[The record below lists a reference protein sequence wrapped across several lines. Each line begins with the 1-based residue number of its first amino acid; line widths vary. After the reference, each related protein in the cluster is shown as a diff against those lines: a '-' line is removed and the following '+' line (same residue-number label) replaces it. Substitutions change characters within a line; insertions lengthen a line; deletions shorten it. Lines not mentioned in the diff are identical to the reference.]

1 MAKDAAH
8 GIRLAGAK
16 TPHYGSAVDSLVK
29 RVEQVLARG
38 QWLGEGAGA
47 VVGVSGGAD
56 SMVLLHLLH
65 ALARLHGWQFVV
77 AHMNHQLRGKEAD
90 ADERFVRNA
99 AKRLGLP
106 FEPGRENVKEFAAS
120 RRLSIEMAAREL
132 RHRFLANTAEKRRV
146 RHVVLAHHADDQVEL
161 FFVRL
166 MRGAGS
172 QGLGGMEL
180 SAPSPV
186 AKQIHLLRPLLGVWK
201 SELLEHARAN
211 GIAFRDDATNDSTRI
226 LRNRI
231 RHKLLPFIGKNF
243 ESHFDRVV
251 LRSMELIR
259 DEGDFITEE
268 AMRWR
273 KSARIKRTF
282 SQLHVAVQR
291 RVLQLELL
299 GIGVVPQF
307 DHIEKLREK
316 ANSWIAVGPGAMVRR
331 TTHGR
336 IERQAVR
343 APKASNGEM
352 MLPLDGEG
360 QSTTYGGRLFE
371 WNVALGAKRIRH
383 ISGRESFDADKVG
396 TRIVLRHWRAGDRFQ
411 PIGMRQSV
419 KVQDWFVNQ
428 KVPRERRHELVVA
441 TTAEGEIFWIE
452 EQRIGERFKVTPETR
467 RVLKWEWRP
476 SLASG

>member
-1 MAKDAAH
+1 
-8 GIRLAGAK
+8 
-16 TPHYGSAVDSLVK
+16 VDSLIK
-29 RVEQVLARG
+29 RVEQVLAHG
-38 QWLGEGAGA
+38 EWLGEGAGA
-47 VVGVSGGAD
+47 VIGVSGGVD
-56 SMVLLHLLH
+56 SMVLLHILH
-65 ALARLHGWQFVV
+65 ALAPAHGWEFVV

-99 AKRLGLP
+99 AKRLRLP
-106 FEPGRENVKEFAAS
+106 FESVRENVKEFAAS
-120 RRLSIEMAAREL
+120 RRISIEMAAREL
-132 RHRFLANTAEKRRV
+132 RHRFLADTAQKRGV

-180 SAPSPV
+180 SVPSPA
-186 AKQIHLLRPLLGVWK
+186 AKRIYLLRPLLGVWK
-201 SELLEHARAN
+201 SELLEFARAN

-243 ESHFDRVV
+243 ESQFDRVV
-251 LRSMELIR
+251 LRSMDLIR

-268 AMRWR
+268 AVRWR
-273 KSARIKRTF
+273 KSARAKRAF

-316 ANSWIAVGPGAMVRR
+316 ADAWIAVGPGVMVRR
-331 TTHGR
+331 TTHGG
-336 IERQAVR
+336 IERQAPR
-343 APKASNGEM
+343 APKGSDGEM
-352 MLPLDGEG
+352 MLTLNGG
-360 QSTTYGGRLFE
+360 ARSVAYGGRLFA
-371 WNVALGAKRIRH
+371 WNVAVGAQRIRH

-396 TRIVLRHWRAGDRFQ
+396 SQIMLRHWRAGDRFQ
-411 PIGMRQSV
+411 PIGMPGAV

-441 TTAEGEIFWIE
+441 TTAQGEIFWIE
-452 EQRIGERFKVTPETR
+452 EQRIGERFKVARETR
-467 RVLKWEWRP
+467 RVLEWKWR
-476 SLASG
+476 SALASG